1 MDSWRMKVQLN
12 DKSASVGAPTATG
25 MGATVLPCS
34 RGRTKPVKINRG
46 ETERIRQLFGATRYE
61 VLEAIAYNTKY
72 PLWISAPNVG
82 GASAGLLI
90 TDSGL
95 KQVTFVGED
104 EKAINL
110 ADLPMQAKAGVGN
123 GVTTAFA
130 ASFNADVFPAFSSG
144 ETASFNP
151 KCYIV
156 TDGVPVEATVAWNAA
171 DHNYTV
177 SVEDVASGTI
187 SSAEGKVTVSL
198 VFTAAPADKK
208 EISIRLTS
216 NTTALTS
223 HVYALVGM
231 RYACDDYMAAAIY
244 KSENAGNL
252 VIDLQQKRKGI
263 YSPMTSYPKEF
274 SLVAG
279 TKNASGLIIYGPVL
293 FKDDDNIFVKVNPA
307 ETMVWDTWTGGS
319 SDLVEFK
326 GGYRGIEPDG
336 TLLVEAW
343 DQFKDIK
350 KYPTD
355 IYFDTTAN
363 DAVPTAFSALRDGFA
378 KYKTFLYPQ
387 AVCTAADM
395 LAKIPLSLSNRGI
408 KTFWGAAYIQNP
420 YEPTGDLISTLMG
433 EVAAKYADALV
444 YSYGG
449 RACAWADE
457 NQVGGQ
463 LSMGRIV
470 EFVYNC
476 TEDEAKAMDTGRVN
490 PIGPNELFGPIIMS
504 RRSTD
509 KSAGNYSYADYS
521 AIVDYCVERIYN
533 EVLPYQL
540 IKFNDDEHRATVR
553 NKADLILKPLLAKP
567 NNVIREYAI
576 KCDAENNGD
585 DVLAQEAFVLTVA
598 IKVTPKSET
607 ILFNFINSAQGASV
621 EEDVA

>member
-1 MDSWRMKVQLN
+1 MDSWRLKVQLN
-12 DKSASVGAPTATG
+12 DKSASVGAATATG
-25 MGATVLPCS
+25 MGATVLPCA

-82 GASAGLLI
+82 GASAGLLV
-90 TDSGL
+90 TEAGL
-95 KQVTFVGED
+95 KQITFVGED
-104 EKAINL
+104 ENSIDLSN
-110 ADLPMQAKAGVGN
+110 LPMQAKAGTGN
-123 GVTTAFA
+123 GTTTAFA
-130 ASFNADVFPAFSSG
+130 VNFDANIFPAFSVG
-144 ETASFNP
+144 ETASYLP
-151 KCYIV
+151 KCYLV
-156 TDGVPVEATVAWNAA
+156 VDGVVTEAVVAWNSS

-177 SVEDVASGTI
+177 TVGEVATGTI
-187 SSAEGKVTVSL
+187 TSSEGKVTVNL
-198 VFTAAPADKK
+198 TFTTAPEAGK
-208 EISIRLTS
+208 EVSIRLSTDV
-216 NTTALTS
+216 TALTA

-231 RYACDDYMAAAIY
+231 RYACEDYMAAAVY
-244 KSENAGNL
+244 KSENEGNL
-252 VIDLQQKRKGI
+252 ILDLQQKKKGI
-263 YSPMTSYPKEF
+263 YYSMTSYPKEF

-293 FKDDDNIFVKVNPA
+293 FKDDDNIFVKVNSK
-307 ETMVWDTWTGGS
+307 ETMVWDTWTDS
-319 SDLVEFK
+319 TDLVDFK
-326 GGYRGIEPDG
+326 GGYRGLEPDG
-336 TLLVEAW
+336 TLLTEAW

-350 KYPTD
+350 KYPVD

-363 DAVPTAFSALRDGFA
+363 EAIPTAFSALRDGFA

-395 LAKIPLSLSNRGI
+395 IAKIPLSLSNRGI

-509 KSAGNYSYADYS
+509 KSSGDYSYADYS

-567 NNVIREYAI
+567 NNVIQEYAI

-585 DVLAQEAFVLTVA
+585 DVQAAESFVLTVA
-598 IKVTPKSET
+598 IKVTRKSET
-607 ILFNFINSAQGASV
+607 ILFNFINSASGASV
-621 EEDVA
+621 TEDVA

>member
-1 MDSWRMKVQLN
+1 MDSWRLKVQLN
-12 DKSASVGAPTATG
+12 DKSASVGAPSAAG
-25 MGATVLPCS
+25 MGATVLPCD

-72 PLWISAPNVG
+72 PLWIAAPNVG

-90 TDSGL
+90 TESGL
-95 KQVTFVGED
+95 KQITFVGED
-104 EKAINL
+104 ENAIDL
-110 ADLPMQAKAGVGN
+110 ASLPMQAKAGVGN
-123 GVTTAFA
+123 GVTATFSVNFD
-130 ASFNADVFPAFSSG
+130 ASTFPAFSEG
-144 ETASFNP
+144 DTASYTP
-151 KCYIV
+151 RCSILI
-156 TDGVPVEATVAWNAA
+156 DGVVQDATVTWNAA
-171 DHNYTV
+171 DHIFDLAIE
-177 SVEDVASGTI
+177 SVLTGTI
-187 SSAEGKVTVSL
+187 TSGEGKITVSL
-198 VFTAAPADKK
+198 TFAAAPADKK
-208 EISIRLTS
+208 EISVRLTT
-216 NTTALTS
+216 NTKALAET
-223 HVYALVGM
+223 VFGLVGM
-231 RYACDDYMAAAIY
+231 RYACDDYMAAAVY
-244 KSENAGNL
+244 KSENEGNL
-252 VIDLQQKRKGI
+252 ILDLQQKRKGVF
-263 YSPMTSYPKEF
+263 YPMTSYPKEF
-274 SLVAG
+274 SLVKG
-279 TKNASGLIIYGPVL
+279 TKNASGLIIYAPTL
-293 FKDDDNIFVKVNPA
+293 FKDDDNIFVKVNPDA
-307 ETMVWDTWTGGS
+307 QMVWTTWAGGS
-319 SDLVEFK
+319 SDLTEFK

-336 TLLVEAW
+336 TLLTEAW

-350 KYPTD
+350 KYPVD

-363 DAVPTAFSALRDGFA
+363 DAIPTAFSALRDGFA

-490 PIGPNELFGPIIMS
+490 PIGPNEIFGPIIMS

-509 KSAGNYSYADYS
+509 KSSGNYSYADYS

-540 IKFNDDEHRATVR
+540 IKFNDDAHRATVR
-553 NKADLILKPLLAKP
+553 NKADLILKPLLAEP
-567 NNVIREYAI
+567 NNVLREYAI

-621 EEDVA
+621 TEDVA

>member
-1 MDSWRMKVQLN
+1 MDSWRLKVQLN
-12 DKSASVGAPTATG
+12 DKSASVGAATATG
-25 MGATVLPCS
+25 MGATVLPCG

-90 TDSGL
+90 TENGL
-95 KQVTFVGED
+95 KPVTFVGED
-104 EKAINL
+104 ENAIDL
-110 ADLPMQAKAGVGN
+110 ANLPMQAKAGVGN
-123 GVTTAFA
+123 GVTV
-130 ASFNADVFPAFSSG
+130 SFSATFSADVFPTFSTG
-144 ETASFNP
+144 DTASYMP
-151 KCYIV
+151 KCYYV
-156 TDGVPVEATVAWNAA
+156 VNGVAKELSVSWNASDHAYSLSADGVTGTITSAESA
-171 DHNYTV
+171 V
-177 SVEDVASGTI
+177 SV
-187 SSAEGKVTVSL
+187 SL
-198 VFTAAPADKK
+198 TFETAPADGVAV
-208 EISIRLTS
+208 SIRMTT
-216 NTTALTS
+216 NTKALTKK
-223 HVYALVGM
+223 VYGLVGM
-231 RYACDDYMAAAIY
+231 RYACDDYMAAAVY
-244 KSENAGNL
+244 KSENSGNL
-252 VIDLQQKRKGI
+252 VLDLQQKRKGI
-263 YSPMTSYPKEF
+263 NYPMTSYPKEF
-274 SLVAG
+274 SLKKG
-279 TKNASGLIIYGPVL
+279 TKNASGLIIYAPTL
-293 FKDDDNIFVKVNPA
+293 FKDDDNIFVKVN
-307 ETMVWDTWTGGS
+307 ESEEMVWDTWAGDS
-319 SDLVEFK
+319 SDLVDFK

-336 TLLVEAW
+336 TLLTEAW

-363 DAVPTAFSALRDGFA
+363 EAVPTAFSALRDGFA
-378 KYKTFLYPQ
+378 KYKTYLYPQ

-395 LAKIPLSLSNRGI
+395 LSKIPLSLSNRGI

-540 IKFNDDEHRATVR
+540 IKFNDDAHRATVR
-553 NKADLILKPLLAKP
+553 NKADLILKPLLAAP
-567 NNVIREYAI
+567 NNVLREYAI
-576 KCDAENNGD
+576 KCDSENNGD

-607 ILFNFINSAQGASV
+607 ILFNFINSAAGASIT
-621 EEDVA
+621 EDVA